1 MPVTTRPPESVAST
15 ELDGIVVRRKRTPVP
30 ATALVGALLALVTFA
45 AFAHGATHVR
55 SEGPL
60 QAGLALVFVIA
71 AAVWLW
77 HGSLPLS
84 APAAAWAG
92 FALLAAFAVWTGITL
107 AWSVAPDRTW
117 IELNRSIAYVL
128 VVLLAFAAG
137 SWHTRALEQV
147 AIGYLCVAV
156 VVALYALGGKIAPGV
171 HLDGLINLNQTS
183 VVPRLR
189 APVQYWNAL
198 AMLMVLAVPP
208 ALRVAVDEARALA
221 PRLAALLGLCIVL
234 VALGLTYSRGGV
246 LALVVCLAV
255 LLALTGPRLRMLLV
269 FALALAGAVA
279 PLAYAF
285 SHHSLTGGLV
295 PLSKRERP
303 GLVLGVILLAS
314 LVALAFAARAVF
326 ASERRVVLSP
336 QGARK
341 IALALVVAAAL
352 ALVGGTVAVAASH
365 RGLTGSISHQWHSF
379 TRAKGDQAAL
389 NPAHLLSVNSSNR
402 WVWWEEA
409 IGAWSDRPLRGWGAG
424 SFPVLHLQYR
434 KNGLNVRQPHSVPL
448 QFLAETGAV
457 GALLAMGGLV
467 ALLVG
472 AIAVVRRTTEPAGRG
487 MTAAL
492 TAGAAAWLVH
502 GLYEWDWD
510 FPAVLIPGLVL
521 LGVVAG
527 SGGVRQSAALLAGR
541 SARAT
546 ALAAT
551 GVVMSAVAIS
561 ALLPAWSDWKTAQA
575 IDRSGPNASNARL
588 QQAADDAELAG
599 RLNPLAD
606 EPLLVAASIAER
618 RGDARYARRQLLRAI
633 AREPKSVGA
642 RYQLAGFDATRLNL
656 NALRRT
662 LAIAVKLD
670 PKGTTALRVASNVAS
685 AVALPNNSA
694 TATGTPLPFGP
705 LAFR

>member
-1 MPVTTRPPESVAST
+1 MPVTTRSPESVAST
-15 ELDGIVVRRKRTPVP
+15 ELDGLVVGRKRTPGP
-30 ATALVGALLALVTFA
+30 ASALVGALLAVIAFA

-60 QAGLALVFVIA
+60 QAGVALLVVIA

-77 HGSLPLS
+77 HGRLPLA
-84 APAAAWAG
+84 APATAWAG
-92 FALLAAFAVWTGITL
+92 LALLAALVVWTGITL

-117 IELNRSIAYVL
+117 IELNRAIAYAL
-128 VVLLAFAAG
+128 IVLLAFAAG
-137 SWHTRALEQV
+137 SWHERALEQV
-147 AIGYLCVAV
+147 VIGYLCVAV
-156 VVALYALGGKIAPGV
+156 VIALYALGGKIAPGLQ
-171 HLDGLINLNQTS
+171 LDGLINLDQTS

-208 ALRVAVDEARALA
+208 ALRVAVDEARGMA
-221 PRLAALLGLCIVL
+221 PRLAALLALCVLL

-246 LALVVCLAV
+246 VALIVCLAV
-255 LLALTGPRLRMLLV
+255 LLVLTGPRLRMLLV
-269 FALALAGAVA
+269 FALGLAGAIA

-285 SHHSLTGGLV
+285 SHHALTGGLV
-295 PLSKRERP
+295 ALSKRERP

-314 LVALAFAARAVF
+314 LVGLAFAGRAVF
-326 ASERRVVLSP
+326 ASEKRVTLGP
-336 QGARK
+336 ERARK
-341 IALALVVAAAL
+341 VALALVAAAAL
-352 ALVGGTVAVAASH
+352 ALVGGTVAVAVSH

-409 IGAWSDRPLRGWGAG
+409 VGAWSDRPLRGWGAG

-434 KNGLNVRQPHSVPL
+434 KNGLNVQQPHSVPL

-457 GALLAMGGLV
+457 GALLAMGGLG
-467 ALLVG
+467 LLLAAAWG
-472 AIAVVRRTTEPAGRG
+472 VVRHTADPVRRG
-487 MTAAL
+487 LAAAL

-510 FPAVLIPGLVL
+510 FPAVLIPGLVF

-527 SGGVRQSAALLAGR
+527 SSGVRRSGALLAGR
-541 SARAT
+541 SSRAM

-561 ALLPAWSDWKTAQA
+561 ALLPAWSDWKTSRA
-575 IDRSGPNASNARL
+575 IDRSGPRASSARL
-588 QQAADDAELAG
+588 QEAADDAELAA

-606 EPLLVAASIAER
+606 EPLLAAASIAER
-618 RGDARYARRQLLRAI
+618 QGDSGRARRQLLRAI

-642 RYQLAGFDATRLNL
+642 RYELARFDAARRELEL
-656 NALRRT
+656 VRRT
-662 LAIAVKLD
+662 LAVAVKLD
-670 PKGTTALRVASNVAS
+670 PHGRFAFQLASVLSRS
-685 AVALPNNSA
+685 AALPNNSA

>member
-1 MPVTTRPPESVAST
+1 
-15 ELDGIVVRRKRTPVP
+15 LDGLFVGRKRTPAP
-30 ATALVGALLALVTFA
+30 ATALVGALLAVVAFA

-60 QAGLALVFVIA
+60 QAGVALLFLVA
-71 AAVWLW
+71 TAVWLW
-77 HGSLPLS
+77 HGRLAL
-84 APAAAWAG
+84 AVPATAWAG
-92 FALLAAFAVWTGITL
+92 LALLAAFTVWTGITL

-117 IELNRSIAYVL
+117 IELNRAIAYVL

-137 SWHTRALEQV
+137 SWHERALEQV

-156 VVALYALGGKIAPGV
+156 VVAVYALGGKIAPGL

-208 ALRVAVDEARALA
+208 ALRVTVDDARGLV
-221 PRLAALLGLCIVL
+221 PRLAALLGLCVVL

-246 LALVVCLAV
+246 LALIVCLAV
-255 LLALTGPRLRMLLV
+255 LLVLTGPRLRMLLA
-269 FALALAGAVA
+269 FALALAGAIA

-295 PLSKRERP
+295 ALSKRETP

-314 LVALAFAARAVF
+314 LTGLAFAGRAVF
-326 ASERRVVLSP
+326 ASEKRLTLGPER
-336 QGARK
+336 ARK
-341 IALALVVAAAL
+341 VALALVVAAAF
-352 ALVGGTVAVAASH
+352 ALVGGTIAVAASH

-389 NPAHLLSVNSSNR
+389 DPAHLLSVNSSNR

-409 IGAWSDRPLRGWGAG
+409 VGAWSDRPLRGWGAG
-424 SFPVLHLQYR
+424 SFPVMHLQYR
-434 KNGLNVRQPHSVPL
+434 KNGLNVQQPHSVPL

-467 ALLVG
+467 LLLVAAWG
-472 AIAVVRRTTEPAGRG
+472 VVRRIAEPARRG
-487 MTAAL
+487 LAAAL

-510 FPAVLIPGLVL
+510 FPGVLIPGLVF

-527 SGGVRQSAALLAGR
+527 SSGVRSGALLAGR
-541 SARAT
+541 SARAM

-561 ALLPAWSDWKTAQA
+561 ALLPAWSDWKTSRA
-575 IDRSGPNASNARL
+575 IDLSGPRASSGRL
-588 QQAADDAELAG
+588 QEAADDAELAA

-606 EPLLVAASIAER
+606 EPLLAAASIAER
-618 RGDARYARRQLLRAI
+618 QGDSRAARRQLLRAI
-633 AREPKSVGA
+633 AREPKSVNA
-642 RYQLAGFDATRLNL
+642 RYELARFDAVRRNL
-656 NALRRT
+656 SLVRRT
-662 LAIAVKLD
+662 LTDAVGLD
-670 PKGTTALRVASNVAS
+670 PRGTLAFKLAAGVDTL
-685 AVALPNNSA
+685 VALPNDSA